1 LSWKKPFKAAYKDL
15 YNECMATAKKSFTA
29 AGNVP
34 APSKHFC
41 QEWVKKAWEVVPTE
55 VVKKS
60 FRACGISVSV
70 DGSED
75 DEIHCIKEGGVAA
88 AARPDIARSTATL
101 LPPHDVDNDEEDPF
115 GDLQDEDEEELE
127 GNEVVIDLDC

>member
-1 LSWKKPFKAAYKDL
+1 MGKESMGG
-15 YNECMATAKKSFTA
+15 CT
-29 AGNVP
+29 
-34 APSKHFC
+34 
-41 QEWVKKAWEVVPTE
+41 TE

-60 FRACGISVSV
+60 FPACGISVSV